1 MFPKATQECRVHSS
15 FYLRVSF
22 FKIAQKVANNLG
34 YVPLLEILSLRIFIN
49 RPIWSHWLR
58 EIEEGSCYS
67 LNVFFGVLLTT
78 LTMASPV
85 ASMASVVRIRRC
97 FERPVPN
104 KRHWITKGHFISPS
118 PPHFL
123 TFGIALFFSRL
134 LHLANWCQWTTT
146 GDRSCQ
152 SRRTICIA
160 VPWLAKSKLTL
171 PLNWFLCACLLGK
184 MNFILLF
191 PVA

>member
-22 FKIAQKVANNLG
+22 FKIAHKVANNLG

-104 KRHWITKGHFISPS
+104 KRHWITKGHFIPPS
-118 PPHFL
+118 PPLFDIRYRVVFL
-123 TFGIALFFSRL
+123 SITSSCELVSMDNDGGSELPISTYNLYCCSL
-134 LHLANWCQWTTT
+134 T
-146 GDRSCQ
+146 GQ
-152 SRRTICIA
+152 I
-160 VPWLAKSKLTL
+160 
-171 PLNWFLCACLLGK
+171 
-184 MNFILLF
+184 
-191 PVA
+191 

>member
-97 FERPVPN
+97 FERPDPN

-118 PPHFL
+118 PPL
-123 TFGIALFFSRL
+123 TFWHSVSRCFSL
-134 LHLANWCQWTTT
+134 
-146 GDRSCQ
+146 DY
-152 SRRTICIA
+152 
-160 VPWLAKSKLTL
+160 
-171 PLNWFLCACLLGK
+171 
-184 MNFILLF
+184 FILRIGVIGPRRGIGVANPDVQFVLLF
-191 PVA
+191 LDWPNLN